1 MAYYIMNE
9 IHGIINIVWCTM
21 SKEDDTMTELTIPA
35 AVENL
40 EQVLAFVDGQL
51 ANCPPDVLLQIDIA
65 VEEIYVN
72 IAHYAYPSGRG
83 EATIRCAV
91 SRTSPPEATIEL
103 VDGGIPYDPLSR
115 KDPDITLDAEER
127 QIGGLGIFMV
137 KDMMDQVTYRREGGK
152 NILTMKKI
160 LLAGG

>member
-1 MAYYIMNE
+1 
-9 IHGIINIVWCTM
+9 
-21 SKEDDTMTELTIPA
+21 MTELTIPA

-40 EQVLAFVDGQL
+40 GQVLAFVDEQL
-51 ANCPPDVLLQIDIA
+51 AGCPPDILLQIDIA

-72 IAHYAYPSGRG
+72 IAHYAYPSGAG
-83 EATIRCAV
+83 DATIRCAV
-91 SRTSPPEATIEL
+91 SRTSPPKATIEL

-137 KDMMDQVTYRREGGK
+137 KDMMDHVSYRREDGK
-152 NILTMKKI
+152 NVLTMKKT
-160 LLAGG
+160 LRSKA